1 MATPTGLTHIEPE
14 TENATIQGG
23 CVWPLPAEVFHS
35 DGNGAYVDAQQ
46 VQCKPHSDAS
56 ACSSPLPL
64 VTINTMHD
72 TTHLEQSQTGCS
84 SAKTPRCTSV
94 TFQTCRSGR
103 RPSPERGAR
112 NYREGFRCVWSKPQS
127 EAMRNGYELCLQVF
141 FHNILAYA

>member
-14 TENATIQGG
+14 TENATIRRG
-23 CVWPLPAEVFHS
+23 CVWPLPAEAFHS
-35 DGNGAYVDAQQ
+35 DREWCCMWMHNRNSASPTAMPPPGA
-46 VQCKPHSDAS
+46 
-56 ACSSPLPL
+56 SPLPL

-72 TTHLEQSQTGCS
+72 KTHLEQSQTGCS

-94 TFQTCRSGR
+94 TFQTRRSGG
-103 RPSPERGAR
+103 RPSRECGAR

-141 FHNILAYA
+141 FHNILA